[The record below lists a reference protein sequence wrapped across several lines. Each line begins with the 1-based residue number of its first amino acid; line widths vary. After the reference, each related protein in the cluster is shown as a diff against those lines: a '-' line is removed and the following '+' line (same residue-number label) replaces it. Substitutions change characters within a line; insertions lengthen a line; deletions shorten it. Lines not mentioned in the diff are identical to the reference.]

1 MKELMIVF
9 KETEE
14 GRKIDF
20 NCILC
25 NEYRVTEGRIIEL
38 RDREDGQLLGLLCNS
53 SEKKCFVPSEWNRS
67 VEGAILKAEQRLDF
81 LRSLKVADPAG
92 IRVKEVRL

>member
-1 MKELMIVF
+1 MIVF

-14 GRKIDF
+14 GREIDF

-38 RDREDGQLLGLLCNS
+38 RDDREDGQLLGLLCNS
-53 SEKKCFVPSEWNRS
+53 TEKKCFIPSRWNKN
-67 VEGAILKAEQRLDF
+67 VEKAIMMTEQRLDF
-81 LRSLKVADPAG
+81 LRSLKVADTEE
-92 IRVKEVRL
+92 IRIKEEKL